1 MASDD
6 RRRIGRSLARL
17 LRSGR
22 GDTRPLARPGC
33 EFGLIV
39 EERLKDLAEDM
50 DAVKSLLRWL
60 LTAVIAG
67 LIGLVV
73 DVVRRGV

>member
-6 RRRIGRSLARL
+6 RRRIGKALARL
-17 LRSGR
+17 FRAGQ
-22 GDTRPLARPGC
+22 GNTRPTAKPGC

-39 EERLKDLAEDM
+39 EERLREVADDIETVM
-50 DAVKSLLRWL
+50 SLLRAVL
-60 LTAVIAG
+60 LAIIAG

-73 DVVRRGV
+73 NVVVRGL